1 MALLAALSALG
12 AASLVVAGGWFGRH
26 VPVAEQ
32 WPMFEA
38 LRTTAAI
45 IFAVIGAWMAIIYPD
60 RLKLSF
66 TSAGPDKKVAE
77 LPPTGWGQLFTPVVH
92 STLIL
97 GVVLALG
104 ALLPLLRHSGLP
116 IPVVYLRAI
125 SYGLLVALTLWQ
137 MWTVVLTLVP
147 ADRVKSSLDASDA
160 RAKTVSG
167 FLRTA
172 QRAPKHSA
180 DQASEEGRPN

>member
-1 MALLAALSALG
+1 MILFKAIIA
-12 AASLVVAGGWFGRH
+12 VVAAILIGAGAWFGRS

-45 IFAVIGAWMAIIYPD
+45 IFAVIGAWMAIIYPE

-66 TSAGPDKKVAE
+66 RPSTNTSAADASA
-77 LPPTGWGQLFTPVVH
+77 TGWGQLFTPVVH

-97 GVVLALG
+97 GVVLLLG
-104 ALLPLLRHSGLP
+104 ITVPVLKHAGLNV
-116 IPVVYLRAI
+116 PVECWRGT

-137 MWTVVLTLVP
+137 LWTVVLTLVP
-147 ADRVKSSLDASDA
+147 AEKVKSSLDATDA
-160 RAKTVSG
+160 RVATLSG
-167 FLRTA
+167 LMNVG
-172 QRAPKHSA
+172 QRRKKVQPPP
-180 DQASEEGRPN
+180 G

>member
-1 MALLAALSALG
+1 MTLFRTISALLAILLIGTG
-12 AASLVVAGGWFGRH
+12 AWFGQK

-45 IFAVIGAWMAIIYPD
+45 IFAVIGAWMAIIYPE

-66 TSAGPDKKVAE
+66 RPHQTTAVVTAAQQ
-77 LPPTGWGQLFTPVVH
+77 TGWGQLFTPVVH

-97 GVVLALG
+97 SVVLLLGITVPALKHMEL
-104 ALLPLLRHSGLP
+104 AV
-116 IPVVYLRAI
+116 PVKYWRGT

-137 MWTVVLTLVP
+137 LWTVLLTLVP
-147 ADRVKSSLDASDA
+147 ADKVKTSLDYSDA
-160 RAKTVSG
+160 HAETITGMMSLGQK
-167 FLRTA
+167 
-172 QRAPKHSA
+172 QRKPTQ
-180 DQASEEGRPN
+180 D